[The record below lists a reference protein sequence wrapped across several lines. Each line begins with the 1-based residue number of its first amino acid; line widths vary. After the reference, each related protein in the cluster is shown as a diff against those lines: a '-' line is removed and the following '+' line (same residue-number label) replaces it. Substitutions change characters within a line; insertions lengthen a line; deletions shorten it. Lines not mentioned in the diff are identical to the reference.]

1 MKTETID
8 KFQKIEKEL
17 KKMISQLNS
26 VKDENKTF
34 KNRIIELE
42 KFKTSGSK
50 KIIKSQKISSDY
62 DNLKNHFNK
71 LTREKE
77 LLRKKVDQMLKKLET
92 VQIF

>member
-1 MKTETID
+1 MKIETID

-26 VKDENKTF
+26 IKDENKILI
-34 KNRIIELE
+34 KRVNELE
-42 KFKTSGSK
+42 KFKASGSK
-50 KIIKSQKISSDY
+50 KIIKGQKVSSDY
-62 DNLKNHFNK
+62 DNLKNNFNK

-77 LLRKKVDQMLKKLET
+77 LIRKKVDQMLKKMET